1 MLRSAG
7 LNAPARGNRGPR
19 VCAIREYLSVVL
31 ASDARAARLAA
42 DLGMLDG
49 VDAGADGRRVWVTGH
64 RPVSELV
71 GILTACLESRTGAE
85 DASDPVPNT

>member
-1 MLRSAG
+1 VLRSAG
-7 LNAPARGNRGPR
+7 LNAVTRAGRGPQIY
-19 VCAIREYLSVVL
+19 ALREYLSVVL

-49 VDAGADGRRVWVTGH
+49 VDARADGARVWVTGH

-71 GILTACLESRTGAE
+71 GILTACLEGHTGAE
-85 DASDPVPNT
+85 DASGPAPNT